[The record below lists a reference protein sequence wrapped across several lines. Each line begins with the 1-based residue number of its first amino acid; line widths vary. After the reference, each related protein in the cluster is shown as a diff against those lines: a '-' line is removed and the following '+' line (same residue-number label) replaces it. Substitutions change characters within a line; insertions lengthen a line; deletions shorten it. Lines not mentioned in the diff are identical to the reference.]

1 MNPLTEMNVMEY
13 FSLSPFYEK
22 SSINQACAVQ
32 KIDFTT
38 QKTKYVGIEFNLESA
53 KKDNS
58 LFVISKNYRNY
69 NETIPISYYYVF
81 KATIYQ
87 SPDIYSILTRNVE
100 SISNNLL
107 NVINEINQK

>member
-1 MNPLTEMNVMEY
+1 MTPLTEMNVMDY
-13 FSLSPFYEK
+13 FSMSPFYEK

-32 KIDFTT
+32 KIDFNT
-38 QKTKYVGIEFNLESA
+38 QKTKYVGIEFNLEMA

-69 NETIPISYYYVF
+69 NETTPISYYYEF
-81 KATIYQ
+81 KATIFQ

-100 SISNNLL
+100 SISYNLL
-107 NVINEINQK
+107 NVINEINNK

>member
-1 MNPLTEMNVMEY
+1 MEY
-13 FSLSPFYEK
+13 FSLSPFFEK

-32 KIDFTT
+32 KLDFNS

-69 NETIPISYYYVF
+69 NETIPISYYYIF
-81 KATIYQ
+81 RATIYQ
-87 SPDIYSILTRNVE
+87 SPDIYSILTKNVE

-107 NVINEINQK
+107 NIINEVNENKQQ